1 MYTTLDLY
9 KRADGRH
16 YFAET
21 LADLHVDDK
30 ECINYVFCEWLFATN
45 TDITEE
51 EVRHILDGAYNT
63 TVIMMSFPNPYRVL
77 LDEIAIY
84 NTHGYNTPY
93 RRGKIAIMHSL
104 LDFHGYYHD
113 KRNWPRRLYECFDF
127 LSKLKYQL
135 LSSMLVAHAHNTTPE
150 VADAKRGSR
159 LLTPEVKRELEL
171 ILSFETLQREWDEE
185 RDKLLAEIA
194 AAKQNTIDTVKNLVT
209 AIIEHGEQY
218 PSNRNHDADVVR
230 TLLNERN
237 VCEHIPKEIYD
248 DNEIGARIQK
258 LGRKE
263 MPLNVTT
270 KSIYEVSGNEHV
282 NIGTNER
289 R

>member
-9 KRADGRH
+9 KGAGGRY

-21 LADLHVDDK
+21 LDDLHVDDK

-51 EVRHILDGAYNT
+51 EVRYILDGAYNR
-63 TVIMMSFPNPYRVL
+63 TVQIMRDPTPHIISI
-77 LDEIAIY
+77 EIAEY
-84 NTHGYNTPY
+84 NTDGCNTPY
-93 RRGKIAIMHSL
+93 GRGKMSIMLSL
-104 LDFHGYYHD
+104 LSFHGCFDD
-113 KRNWPRRLYECFDF
+113 KEDWPMRSLYECFDF

-135 LSSMLVAHAHNTTPE
+135 LSSMLIAHAHNTTPE

-159 LLTPEVKRELEL
+159 LLTPEVKRGLEL

-230 TLLNERN
+230 TLLNELN
-237 VCEHIPKEIYD
+237 VCEHIPKKIYEG
-248 DNEIGARIQK
+248 NGILARMQK

-282 NIGTNER
+282 NIGTK
-289 R
+289 

>member
-1 MYTTLDLY
+1 
-9 KRADGRH
+9 
-16 YFAET
+16 
-21 LADLHVDDK
+21 
-30 ECINYVFCEWLFATN
+30 
-45 TDITEE
+45 
-51 EVRHILDGAYNT
+51 
-63 TVIMMSFPNPYRVL
+63 
-77 LDEIAIY
+77 
-84 NTHGYNTPY
+84 
-93 RRGKIAIMHSL
+93 
-104 LDFHGYYHD
+104 
-113 KRNWPRRLYECFDF
+113 
-127 LSKLKYQL
+127 
-135 LSSMLVAHAHNTTPE
+135 MLIAHAHNTTPE

-159 LLTPEVKRELEL
+159 LLTPEVKRGLEL

-230 TLLNERN
+230 TLLNELN

-248 DNEIGARIQK
+248 DNEIRARMQK

-282 NIGTNER
+282 NIGTK
-289 R
+289 

>member
-9 KRADGRH
+9 KGAGGRR

-21 LADLHVDDK
+21 LDDLHVDDK

-51 EVRHILDGAYNT
+51 EVRYILDGAYNR
-63 TVIMMSFPNPYRVL
+63 TVQIMRHPMPRIILN
-77 LDEIAIY
+77 EIAEY
-84 NTHGYNTPY
+84 NTDGCNTPY
-93 RRGKIAIMHSL
+93 GRGEMSIMLSL
-104 LDFHGYYHD
+104 LSFHGCFDD
-113 KRNWPRRLYECFDF
+113 KKDWPMRRLYECFDF

-135 LSSMLVAHAHNTTPE
+135 LSSMLIAHAHNTTPE

-159 LLTPEVKRELEL
+159 LLTPEVKRGLEL

-248 DNEIGARIQK
+248 DNEIRARMQK

-282 NIGTNER
+282 NIGTK
-289 R
+289 